1 MLSARLKVM
10 LADLG
15 LTSETAAQML
25 HVTPRT
31 VRYWISGK
39 VLVPY
44 SAYRLLRI
52 LTGAELPANGWD
64 GWHMHSGKLWTP
76 EGHGFLPSDSSWWGL
91 LVRQARTWKLMSD
104 RHRAL
109 EAIMVRAGSGDVAP
123 QTDALAH
130 RRGAEAQLTPT
141 TQEAGAAQPPRS
153 NLLITHFRT
162 LHYAPEKKSLS
173 QSVNPATKLIVQYSA
188 QIPQYGKGEV

>member
-1 MLSARLKVM
+1 MKYKPSRGQPSKARQTREILSACLKIM

-15 LTSETAAQML
+15 LTAETAAQML

-44 SAYRLLRI
+44 AAYRLLRI

-76 EGHGFLPSDSSWWGL
+76 EGHGFIPSDSSWWGL
-91 LVRQARTWKLMSD
+91 MVRQARTWKVMSD
-104 RHRAL
+104 RYRDL
-109 EAIMVRAGSGDVAP
+109 EASLAAGAGLAAARLRQSGAAGSGEAAP
-123 QTDALAH
+123 S
-130 RRGAEAQLTPT
+130 PT
-141 TQEAGAAQPPRS
+141 GEAGRAA
-153 NLLITHFRT
+153 
-162 LHYAPEKKSLS
+162 E
-173 QSVNPATKLIVQYSA
+173 PAR
-188 QIPQYGKGEV
+188 P

>member
-1 MLSARLKVM
+1 M

-15 LTSETAAQML
+15 LTAETAAQML

-44 SAYRLLRI
+44 AAYRLLRI

-76 EGHGFLPSDSSWWGL
+76 EGHGFLPSDSSWWSL
-91 LVRQARTWKLMSD
+91 LVRQARTWKVMHD

-109 EAIMVRAGSGDVAP
+109 EAIMVRAGRGDVTTPAA
-123 QTDALAH
+123 ALAADGGGMAA
-130 RRGAEAQLTPT
+130 RAPLTPVGGGG
-141 TQEAGAAQPPRS
+141 EAAPPRFIFMTLQNTQLKKGALPLEKTGLCVGPETHQNTLAPA
-153 NLLITHFRT
+153 NLVGGV
-162 LHYAPEKKSLS
+162 A
-173 QSVNPATKLIVQYSA
+173 
-188 QIPQYGKGEV
+188 